1 MRKTVIA
8 AVLAAT
14 ALVPAASAVAPA
26 ATPRAPGGTYT
37 TVTTTDAAR
46 SAGTTRSA
54 AGAAADEVSWGTLH
68 GKALAGARA
77 PGSFER
83 PSRTDPG

>member
-37 TVTTTDAAR
+37 TVTDR
-46 SAGTTRSA
+46 KS
-54 AGAAADEVSWGTLH
+54 VV
-68 GKALAGARA
+68 
-77 PGSFER
+77 
-83 PSRTDPG
+83 